1 MTTSGEGAEWVEVI
15 PGTSPGPLYQPAP
28 SSQGDP
34 APQGSWRVHHGTS
47 DGSGNKMGQYGIIWF
62 TIIFSGL
69 VLTWGPLYF
78 FKDKYPNHNNPISL
92 LCRKQHERRPRLLK
106 YRVWPLHR
114 IRYRAN
120 RRQITGGCPLSMRSA
135 IRFSYIPEFLIFPSI
150 ILSLSI

>member
-1 MTTSGEGAEWVEVI
+1 MNIFTVAFFGHRNRNLKRLYESYCTTSGEGAEWVEVI

-69 VLTWGPLYF
+69 VLTWGPLY
-78 FKDKYPNHNNPISL
+78 DMIVLPL
-92 LCRKQHERRPRLLK
+92 EERKAHF
-106 YRVWPLHR
+106 V
-114 IRYRAN
+114 
-120 RRQITGGCPLSMRSA
+120 
-135 IRFSYIPEFLIFPSI
+135 
-150 ILSLSI
+150 

>member
-69 VLTWGPLYF
+69 VLTWGPLYILVCLAVILQQI
-78 FKDKYPNHNNPISL
+78 ISVEMAFREL
-92 LCRKQHERRPRLLK
+92 TL
-106 YRVWPLHR
+106 
-114 IRYRAN
+114 
-120 RRQITGGCPLSMRSA
+120 M
-135 IRFSYIPEFLIFPSI
+135 FLII
-150 ILSLSI
+150 NQSLELLRYVDKIVPVPKKITDALKKLQQDNGDNDDTNREAEE